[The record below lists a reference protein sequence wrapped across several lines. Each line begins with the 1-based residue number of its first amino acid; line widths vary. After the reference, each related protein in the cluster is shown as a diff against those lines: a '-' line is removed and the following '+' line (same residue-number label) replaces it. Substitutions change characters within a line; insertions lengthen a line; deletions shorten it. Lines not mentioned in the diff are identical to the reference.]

1 MWMNVILWLTLLKWN
16 KMNTIFFSKRHELR
30 KDYYVIPFSCS
41 DLMDIDT
48 LKLQRDRTE
57 TEQKVLDTIVDRI
70 TLALLRNGYILQ
82 SVNFS
87 SMSISC
93 ITDNMQVNLS
103 TLVSQR

>member
-48 LKLQRDRTE
+48 LKLHRDRTE

-70 TLALLRNGYILQ
+70 TLALLNNGYILQ

-93 ITDNMQVNLS
+93 IVDEYQVKLS
-103 TLVSQR
+103 TKVSDR

>member
-1 MWMNVILWLTLLKWN
+1 
-16 KMNTIFFSKRHELR
+16 MNTIHFNKRHELR

-48 LKLQRDRTE
+48 LKLHRDRTE
-57 TEQKVLDTIVDRI
+57 TEQKVLDTITDRI
-70 TLALLRNGYILQ
+70 ALALLNKGFILQ

-93 ITDNMQVNLS
+93 IVDNMK
-103 TLVSQR
+103 VSK

>member
-1 MWMNVILWLTLLKWN
+1 
-16 KMNTIFFSKRHELR
+16 MNTIFFSKRHELR

-48 LKLQRDRTE
+48 LKLHRDRTE

-70 TLALLRNGYILQ
+70 TLALLNQGYILQ

-93 ITDNMQVNLS
+93 ITDNFQVNLS
-103 TLVSQR
+103 TKVSQR

>member
-1 MWMNVILWLTLLKWN
+1 
-16 KMNTIFFSKRHELR
+16 MNTIFFSKRQELR

-41 DLMDIDT
+41 DLMDINT
-48 LKLQRDRTE
+48 EKLHRDRTE

-82 SVNFS
+82 SVNFRN
-87 SMSISC
+87 MSISC
-93 ITDNMQVNLS
+93 IVDNMQVNLS

>member
-48 LKLQRDRTE
+48 LKLHRDRTE

-70 TLALLRNGYILQ
+70 TLALYNQGYILQ

-87 SMSISC
+87 SMSISA
-93 ITDNMQVNLS
+93 IVDTKAVQQS
-103 TLVSQR
+103 A